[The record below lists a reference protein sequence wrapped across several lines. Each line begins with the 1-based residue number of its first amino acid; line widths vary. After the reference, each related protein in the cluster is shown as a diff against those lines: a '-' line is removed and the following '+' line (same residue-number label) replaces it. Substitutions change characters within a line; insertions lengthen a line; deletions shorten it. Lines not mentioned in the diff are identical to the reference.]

1 MRVLKVL
8 NYLTKDKFSI
18 IDVLFLSVAGL
29 LFAKGA
35 YLGWI
40 LVLALWSVVERV
52 LDKSLND

>member
-1 MRVLKVL
+1 MKVL

-29 LFAKGA
+29 LFANGA

-40 LVLALWSVVERV
+40 LVLALWSLVERV
-52 LDKSLND
+52 LDKIIK

>member
-1 MRVLKVL
+1 MKVL

-40 LVLALWSVVERV
+40 LVLALWSLVERV
-52 LDKSLND
+52 LDKLFKD